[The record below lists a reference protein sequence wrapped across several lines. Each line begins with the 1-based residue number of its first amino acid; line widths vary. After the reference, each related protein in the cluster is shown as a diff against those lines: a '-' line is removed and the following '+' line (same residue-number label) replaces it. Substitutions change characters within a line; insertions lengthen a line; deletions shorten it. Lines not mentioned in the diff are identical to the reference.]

1 MMTGFAQ
8 SPDTETSAAPK
19 MAPGPTGRTSML
31 QTVFSAING
40 YCGSIV
46 AIGFVRAWL
55 SFQTG
60 IVNAYETAIVPN
72 ELLLGRPFA
81 IIVACLALC
90 FVSFKN
96 HFVRHRRALCLG
108 IGVSSSICY
117 GVALALGSDAK
128 PLSIVLSLYLLGTF
142 CLMLRIWC
150 IDNCS
155 DGLRTILIR
164 LALSFVVQY
173 FLYSIV
179 FLVPPVAQKTIAV
192 ITPLIIMAFL
202 GSRPRPT
209 MDLRFGEAHDRAR
222 TPGAK
227 VSFSETCILA
237 VVVGTCCASHGLL
250 FSFSTTVSA
259 VWLLGSLAL
268 ALIILGA
275 ISVLRGTSLFR
286 GFVCISL
293 LTQCISVVLTL
304 LFPQHIDWVSLA
316 KSMSYAVSMML
327 TFSVGCYFGSM
338 RVHDNDAGMYAMRW
352 VTLYFVAFYVANLGV
367 RFLNLEN
374 EVTPLVI
381 VLLCLMLSAVLML
394 VKNWPFLA
402 AGTTSEDALQR
413 SDPDFEVL
421 SRQLSEQAGLT
432 NRECEVLAMLL
443 AGNSVKEMADLS
455 SVSINTIRSQVQSI
469 YRKLGVHNRD
479 ELPHIPR

>member
-8 SPDTETSAAPK
+8 SPDTEASAAPK
-19 MAPGPTGRTSML
+19 MVSGATGRVSML
-31 QTVFSAING
+31 QTIFSAING
-40 YCGSIV
+40 YCGSIA
-46 AIGFVRAWL
+46 AIGFTRAWL

-60 IVNAYETAIVPN
+60 IVNAYETALVTN
-72 ELLLGRPFA
+72 ELLLGRPLA
-81 IIVACLALC
+81 IIIACLALC
-90 FVSFKN
+90 FIGFEN
-96 HFVRHRRALCLG
+96 HFARHRRALCLG

-117 GVALALGSDAK
+117 GIALALGSDAK
-128 PLSIVLSLYLLGTF
+128 PLSIALSLYLVGTF

-179 FLVPPVAQKTIAV
+179 FLVPPVVQKTIAV
-192 ITPLIIMAFL
+192 VTPLAIVAFL
-202 GSRPRPT
+202 SSKPRPAT
-209 MDLRFGEAHDRAR
+209 DLRFGETINGTR
-222 TPGAK
+222 TPRAK
-227 VSFSETCILA
+227 MSFSETCILA

-275 ISVLRGTSLFR
+275 ISMLRGTSLFR

-316 KSMSYAVSMML
+316 KSISYAVSMML

-338 RVHDNDAGMYAMRW
+338 RAHDNDTGMYAMRW
-352 VTLYFVAFYVANLGV
+352 VTLYFVAFYGANLGV

-374 EVTPLVI
+374 EVIPLVI
-381 VLLCLMLSAVLML
+381 VLLCLMFSAMLML

-402 AGTTSEDALQR
+402 AGTTPEDTLQR
-413 SDPDFEVL
+413 NEPDFEIL

-443 AGNSVKEMADLS
+443 AGHSVREMANLS

-469 YRKLGVHNRD
+469 YRKLGVHNRGD
-479 ELPHIPR
+479 LPHISR